1 MSNVVITPAPL
12 NGEVT
17 VPPSK
22 SAVHRAVLCA
32 AMAKGVSKIHN
43 VELSNDIQA
52 TVNCVRALGAEV
64 KADGDTLIIDGSRLF
79 CNKQAAL
86 DCGESGSTLRFLIP
100 IAAAGA
106 AHACFTGCGRLPQR
120 PIGIYLDC
128 LPKAGVSL
136 QTQGGLPLTVSGAL
150 KSGTFTLPGNVSSQF
165 ITGLLLSLPLLDGD
179 SKIILSSPLESAG
192 YIDMTIEIMSDFGV
206 QITHT
211 ESGYHI
217 KGNQRYCPREY
228 TCEGDWSQAA
238 FFLAAGAL
246 GGQVTVHGL
255 NLASS
260 QGDRACA
267 ELFARFGA
275 QITFGSG
282 SVTATALPLHA
293 VKIDARQIPDLVPI
307 LAVTAAFAEGT
318 TVIEGAGRLRIKES
332 DRLNAITQGL
342 GAFGAQIEETED
354 GLVIMGVPS
363 LRGGLAE
370 GFNDHRIVMALAVAA
385 IKASGTVTITDRESI
400 KKSYPSFFTDYN
412 RLGGRAAWTQP
423 GK

>member
-1 MSNVVITPAPL
+1 MSNVTITPAPL
-12 NGEVT
+12 SGEVT

-43 VELSNDIQA
+43 VDYSNDINA
-52 TVNCVRALGAEV
+52 TIACVTALGAEV
-64 KADGDTLIIDGSRLF
+64 KTDGSTLIIDGSNLF
-79 CNKQAAL
+79 SRQQAAL

-106 AHACFTGCGRLPQR
+106 TYACFTGCGRLPQR

-150 KSGTFTLPGNVSSQF
+150 KSGTFPLPGNVSSQF

-179 SKIILSSPLESAG
+179 SEIILTSPLESAG
-192 YIDMTIEIMSDFGV
+192 YIDMTIEIMSAFGV
-206 QITHT
+206 QVTRT
-211 ESGYHI
+211 KDGYHI
-217 KGNQRYCPREY
+217 NGGQHYFPREY

-238 FFLAAGAL
+238 FFLAAGSL
-246 GGQVTVHGL
+246 SGQVTVRGL
-255 NLASS
+255 HLTSS

-275 QITFGSG
+275 QVTFGKD
-282 SVTATALPLHA
+282 SVTASAQPLHA
-293 VKIDARQIPDLVPI
+293 ANIDARQIPDLVPI
-307 LAVTAAFAEGT
+307 LAVTAAFAKGT

-342 GAFGAQIEETED
+342 CALGAQIKETGD
-354 GLVIMGVPS
+354 GLIITGVSS
-363 LRGGLAE
+363 LQGGLAE

-385 IKASGTVTITDRESI
+385 IKASRAVTITDRESI
-400 KKSYPSFFTDYN
+400 NKSYPAFFTDYN

-423 GK
+423 DK